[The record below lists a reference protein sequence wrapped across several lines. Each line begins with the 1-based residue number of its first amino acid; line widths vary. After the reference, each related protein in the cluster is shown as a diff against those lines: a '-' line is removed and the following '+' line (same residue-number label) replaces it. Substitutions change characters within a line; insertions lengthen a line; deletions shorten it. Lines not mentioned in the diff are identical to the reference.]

1 MKEDKVR
8 LAVFDCDGTLVD
20 SQHLIHAA
28 MESAFAAF
36 ALEPPSRCAVRGVVG
51 LSLAEA
57 VARLLPEGSGICA
70 GDVVAVYRDAFFR
83 LRQSPEM
90 AEPLY
95 PGAREA
101 LAELR
106 GQGYLLGV
114 ATGKSMRGL
123 RALLE
128 RLGMEDWFITLQT
141 PDFNPGKPHP
151 AMLLAAMEDC
161 GAAPCDT
168 VMIGDTSFDMDMAAA
183 ARVAGIGVGWGYHDV
198 DELAAARVL
207 VHSFDALPATIDRI
221 LNGR

>member
-1 MKEDKVR
+1 MREDKAR

-20 SQHLIHAA
+20 SQYLIHAA
-28 MESAFAAF
+28 MAEAFGAF
-36 ALEPPSRCAVRGVVG
+36 ALPSPSRAAVRGVVG

-57 VARLLPEGSGICA
+57 IVRLMPDDCVTEVD
-70 GDVVAVYRDAFFR
+70 DVVAAYREAFFQ
-83 LRQSPEM
+83 LRREPDM

-101 LAELR
+101 LEKLR
-106 GQGYLLGV
+106 ARGYMLGV

-128 RLGMEDWFITLQT
+128 RLEMEDWFLTLQT

-161 GAAPCDT
+161 GADPDDT
-168 VMIGDTSFDMDMAAA
+168 VMIGDTSFDMDMAVA
-183 ARVAGIGVGWGYHDV
+183 ARVAGIGVGWGYHGV
-198 DELAAARVL
+198 DELASARVII
-207 VHSFDALPATIDRI
+207 HDYDDLPAMADKV
-221 LNGR
+221 LSDG